1 MWVWIRL
8 LGALL
13 SALLYILAHPG
24 NSAPSLIWI
33 AFVPWLL
40 AITGTGLR
48 MRVLLSFLF
57 SAIVQPVYQWI
68 PFYESAKV
76 ITSSWELAALI
87 NLLLLAIYMPPFLLL
102 GALYGR
108 FESTSIRDA
117 LVSASVFTL
126 VTVLVPVPFKFN
138 LTTFLYDQP
147 LLLQVL
153 DLSGYSLLMWLVL
166 FVNLLSRNLLLTIWQ
181 WRKSDQSAI
190 KIIYLNLGVLALTG
204 ISSLGYGAWRLHQSD
219 AARSAADTIQVATI
233 QPNLGG
239 ALQPLSLLRDG
250 RSRPGRSAIELT
262 REALAQSPTIALV
275 LWPENGIALKC
286 EDPPVVEKITRFV
299 ASIKRPLIYQC
310 VACEPGEE
318 GELCHNQSRYINAD
332 GELVATFNKQNLI
345 PLFEWRPETPV
356 NTLIEP
362 GLQKQLT
369 FQKGKESRLFS
380 HPDAEIIPAICYDA
394 HSESLIRQGIE
405 LGGELL
411 VIQSNDRIFKRTQIG
426 LFDLAINIVSSVS
439 LRLPMI
445 KASNSG
451 FGAFV
456 EASGRIVPDS
466 ITPVYQRHISIHS
479 MPVHPG
485 DSLFRRYGD
494 WFSYLAGLMVL
505 LGLGRV
511 LGGKKNRAGVGN

>member
-1 MWVWIRL
+1 MWIGIRL

-24 NSAPSLIWI
+24 NPAPSLVWI

-40 AITGTGLR
+40 AITGAGLG
-48 MRVLLSFLF
+48 MRLLLSLLF
-57 SAIVQPVYQWI
+57 SATVLPVYLWF

-76 ITSSWELAALI
+76 ITSSWELAALL
-87 NLLLLAIYMPPFLLL
+87 NLAFLLSYIPPFLLL
-102 GALYGR
+102 GALHGR

-117 LVSASVFTL
+117 LLSAAVFTL
-126 VTVLVPVPFKFN
+126 ATVLIPVPFKFN
-138 LTTFLYDQP
+138 LTTFPYDQP
-147 LLLQVL
+147 VLLQVL

-166 FVNLLSRNLLLTIWQ
+166 FVNLLSRNLVLTIWR
-181 WRKSDQSAI
+181 WRKGDQSAI
-190 KIIYLNLGVLALTG
+190 RVVYLNLGVLVLTG
-204 ISSLGYGAWRLHQSD
+204 ISFLGYGAWRLYQSD
-219 AARSAADTIQVATI
+219 AASSAADSIQVATI

-239 ALQPLSLLRDG
+239 VLHPLSLLRDG
-250 RSRPGRSAIELT
+250 GSRPGRSAIELT
-262 REALAQSPTIALV
+262 REALAESPTIDLV
-275 LWPENGIALKC
+275 LWPENGVVLKC
-286 EDPPVVEKITRFV
+286 DDPPVVAKITRFV

-310 VACEPGEE
+310 VACSQGEE
-318 GELCHNQSRYINAD
+318 GNICHNQSRYLNAN

-362 GLQKQLT
+362 GLQNELL
-369 FQKGKESRLFS
+369 FEKGQESRIFS
-380 HPDAEIIPAICYDA
+380 HPSAEIIPAICYDA
-394 HSESLIRQGIE
+394 HSESLIRRGIE

-411 VIQSNDRIFKRTQIG
+411 VIQSNDRIFKRSQIG
-426 LFDLAINIVSSVS
+426 LFDLAINIVSNVS

-466 ITPVYQRHISIHS
+466 ITPVYQRHISIHTL
-479 MPVHPG
+479 PVYHS
-485 DSLFRRYGD
+485 DSLFHRYGD
-494 WFSYLAGLMVL
+494 WFSYLAGLMVV
-505 LGLGRV
+505 LGLGR
-511 LGGKKNRAGVGN
+511 RR